1 MLVSLKHRA
10 IILRVRNPNQLKAVI
25 PTATDFVYQ
34 GHELIAVPHRLDEVQ
49 VLRNMGIDAP
59 SPIESYYDWKGV
71 DKPFDVQRITAG
83 AATIHK
89 RLYVLNQMGTGKTNA
104 AAWAGD
110 YLMRQGKVRA
120 GLITCP
126 LSCMNRVWE
135 EALFAI
141 NPEARV
147 QVLYGDAKRRIKRL
161 DEEADWY
168 IINHDGLKIPSVL
181 EALQERY
188 DIELVIVD
196 ELAEFS
202 NTRTD
207 RWKALNRVINGDRK
221 RKEPRREWAWGLTGT
236 PTPTAPTDAFAQCKL
251 LTPDTVPKAFG
262 NFRDQV
268 MRPYGPYKWVA
279 RDNANETVFSCMQPA
294 VRFARDDCL
303 DLPPRM
309 TTTRH
314 CEMSVEQSK
323 AYNEMY
329 KKLKAE
335 IMGGQITAQ
344 NAAIKALK
352 LAQIAVGVV
361 YDNKHGE
368 VILPSAQRL
377 DTLRQVIQ
385 ESEGKVIV
393 YVPFTGAL
401 NHLAECVEKYASTA
415 IIDGHVSP
423 SKRTDIFR
431 AFQNDPNP
439 RVLIAQP
446 GAMSHGLTLTEAN
459 TIVWYGPTNSNRIYT
474 QANDRI
480 TRAGQV
486 MRQFIVH
493 LEGCAL
499 ERAMYAD
506 LQKQTQSQE
515 ALLEMFA
522 SD

>member
-10 IILRVRNPNQLKAVI
+10 IILNVRNPNQLKAII
-25 PTATDFVYQ
+25 PTATEFLYRGRV
-34 GHELIAVPHRLDEVQ
+34 LMAVPHRLDEVQ

-59 SPIESYYDWKGV
+59 SPIESYYDWQGV
-71 DKPFDVQRITAG
+71 PKPFDVQRVTAG

-110 YLMRQGKVRA
+110 YLMRQGKIRRA
-120 GLITCP
+120 LITCP
-126 LSCMNRVWE
+126 LSCMERVWGD
-135 EALFAI
+135 ALFAI
-141 NPEARV
+141 SPEASV
-147 QVLYGDAKRRIKRL
+147 SMLYGDAKRRIKRL
-161 DEEADWY
+161 DEDADWY

-181 EALQERY
+181 EAIQERE

-251 LTPDTVPKAFG
+251 LTPDTVPQYFG
-262 NFRDQV
+262 NFRERV

-279 RDNANETVFSCMQPA
+279 RDDANDTVFKAMQPA
-294 VRFARDDCL
+294 VRFSRDDCL

-309 TTTRH
+309 TTVRH
-314 CEMSVEQSK
+314 CELSEEQQR
-323 AYNEMY
+323 AYNEMF

-335 IMGGQITAQ
+335 VMGGQITAQ

-361 YDNKHGE
+361 YDNHHGE
-368 VILPSAQRL
+368 IILPSPQRL
-377 DTLRQVIQ
+377 DTLKEVIQ
-385 ESEGKVIV
+385 ESQGKVIV

-401 NHLAECVEKYASTA
+401 NHLVDCISRYASVGMV
-415 IIDGHVSP
+415 DGSVS
-423 SKRTDIFR
+423 KGRRDDVFR
-431 AFQNDPNP
+431 EFQNGNEM
-439 RVLIAQP
+439 RVLVAQP
-446 GAMSHGLTLTEAN
+446 GAMSHGLTLTASN

-486 MRQFIVH
+486 MRQFIVQ
-493 LEGCAL
+493 LEGTPL

-506 LQKQTQSQE
+506 LQKQTDSQQ
-515 ALLEMFA
+515 ALLDLFA
-522 SD
+522 S